1 MPESQEGEQSKRVK
15 TSQMSDPEMIG
26 ELAESIME
34 SLKNSSQED
43 RDPFEH
49 YAHELRLRLHVDVK
63 LFRDRCIRGYET
75 LLETLQ
81 SMSKQ

>member
-1 MPESQEGEQSKRVK
+1 MPESQKGDQSKRAR
-15 TSQMSDPEMIG
+15 TSQVSDPEMMG
-26 ELAESIME
+26 ELAEAIVE

-43 RDPFEH
+43 CDPFEH

-63 LFRDRCIRGYET
+63 LFRDRFIQGYEA